1 MNEQSGVMNLVA
13 KWEILIESRGFF
25 QRIHPKERL
34 LSVEVNHVI
43 SNRVMNVTV
52 CILRRNAL
60 EILRVL
66 SNNATLQSESHLVN
80 LNVIDLDILQIL
92 QRVERVLHTS
102 LQILSVVLVQQFSL
116 TLTQLDEEKRSLIKG
131 GILEIFLQPLSGLSG
146 QFRVFVIGKEN
157 CVTVAQVFHR
167 FIRIGREIGQNQLQE
182 IRKAA
187 AVLYIIDGSDLLFVQ
202 ESHQILFL
210 APAEEDGAFIVMKQL
225 VFTVALAHESVNEF
239 EADTE
244 AANLRGAFLV

>member
-1 MNEQSGVMNLVA
+1 MYLVA
-13 KWEILIESRGFF
+13 KREILIESRGFF

-34 LSVEVNHVI
+34 LNVEVNHVI

-66 SNNATLQSESHLVN
+66 SNYAILQSESHLVN
-80 LNVIDLDILQIL
+80 LNVIDFDVLQIL
-92 QRVERVLHTS
+92 QRVQRILDTC
-102 LQILSVVLVQQFSL
+102 LQILSVVLVQQFPL
-116 TLTQLDEEKRSLIKG
+116 TFTQFDEEKRTLIKG

-157 CVTVAQVFHR
+157 GVTIAQVFHR

-182 IRKAA
+182 IGKAA
-187 AVLYIIDGSDLLFVQ
+187 AVLYIIDSSDLLFVH
-202 ESHQILFL
+202 ESNQILFL
-210 APAEEDGAFIVMKQL
+210 APTEEDGAFIFMKQL
-225 VFTVALAHESVNEF
+225 VFTIALAHKSVNEF
-239 EADTE
+239 ETDTE

>member
-1 MNEQSGVMNLVA
+1 MYLVA
-13 KWEILIESRGFF
+13 KREILIESRGFF

-34 LSVEVNHVI
+34 LNVEVNHVI

-66 SNNATLQSESHLVN
+66 SNYAILQSESHLVN
-80 LNVIDLDILQIL
+80 LNVIDFDVLQIL
-92 QRVERVLHTS
+92 QRVQRILDTC
-102 LQILSVVLVQQFSL
+102 LQILSVVLVQQFPL
-116 TLTQLDEEKRSLIKG
+116 TLTQFDEEKRTLIKG

-157 CVTVAQVFHR
+157 GVTIAQVFHR

-182 IRKAA
+182 IGKAA
-187 AVLYIIDGSDLLFVQ
+187 AVLYIIDSSDLLFVH
-202 ESHQILFL
+202 ESNQIFFL
-210 APAEEDGAFIVMKQL
+210 APTEEDGAFIFMKQL
-225 VFTVALAHESVNEF
+225 VFTIALAHKSVNEF
-239 EADTE
+239 ETDTE

>member
-1 MNEQSGVMNLVA
+1 MYLVA
-13 KWEILIESRGFF
+13 KREILIESRGFF

-66 SNNATLQSESHLVN
+66 SNYAILQSESHLVN
-80 LNVIDLDILQIL
+80 LNVIDFDVLQIL
-92 QRVERVLHTS
+92 QRVQRILDTC
-102 LQILSVVLVQQFSL
+102 LQILSVVLVQQFPL
-116 TLTQLDEEKRSLIKG
+116 TFTQFDEEKRTLIKG

-157 CVTVAQVFHR
+157 GVTIAQVFHR
-167 FIRIGREIGQNQLQE
+167 FIRIGRKIGQNQLQE
-182 IRKAA
+182 IGKAA
-187 AVLYIIDGSDLLFVQ
+187 AVLYIIDSSDLLFVH
-202 ESHQILFL
+202 ESNQIFFL
-210 APAEEDGAFIVMKQL
+210 APTEEDGAFIFMKQL
-225 VFTVALAHESVNEF
+225 VFTIALAHKSVNEF
-239 EADTE
+239 ETDTE

>member
-1 MNEQSGVMNLVA
+1 MYLVA
-13 KWEILIESRGFF
+13 KREILIESRGFF

-52 CILRRNAL
+52 YILRRNAL

-66 SNNATLQSESHLVN
+66 SNYAILQSESHLVN
-80 LNVIDLDILQIL
+80 LNVIDFDVLQIL
-92 QRVERVLHTS
+92 QRVQRILDTC
-102 LQILSVVLVQQFSL
+102 LQILSVVLVQQFPL
-116 TLTQLDEEKRSLIKG
+116 TFTQFDEEKRTLIKG

-157 CVTVAQVFHR
+157 GVTIAQVFHR
-167 FIRIGREIGQNQLQE
+167 FIRIGRKIGQNQLQE
-182 IRKAA
+182 IGKAA
-187 AVLYIIDGSDLLFVQ
+187 AVLYIIDSSDLLFVH
-202 ESHQILFL
+202 ESNQIFFL
-210 APAEEDGAFIVMKQL
+210 APTEEDGAFIFMKQL
-225 VFTVALAHESVNEF
+225 VFTIALAHKSVNEF
-239 EADTE
+239 ETDTE

>member
-1 MNEQSGVMNLVA
+1 MYLVA
-13 KWEILIESRGFF
+13 KREILIESRGFF

-34 LSVEVNHVI
+34 LNVEVNHVI

-66 SNNATLQSESHLVN
+66 SNYAILQSESHLVN
-80 LNVIDLDILQIL
+80 LNVIDFDVLQIL
-92 QRVERVLHTS
+92 QRVQRILDTC
-102 LQILSVVLVQQFSL
+102 LQILSVVLVQQFPL
-116 TLTQLDEEKRSLIKG
+116 TFTQFDEEKRTLIKG

-157 CVTVAQVFHR
+157 GVTIAQVFHR

-182 IRKAA
+182 IGKAA
-187 AVLYIIDGSDLLFVQ
+187 AVLYIIDSSDLLFVH
-202 ESHQILFL
+202 ESNQIFFL
-210 APAEEDGAFIVMKQL
+210 APTEEDGAFIFMKQL
-225 VFTVALAHESVNEF
+225 VFTIALAHKSVNEF
-239 EADTE
+239 ETDTE

>member
-1 MNEQSGVMNLVA
+1 MYLVA
-13 KWEILIESRGFF
+13 KREILIESRGFF

-34 LSVEVNHVI
+34 LNVEVNHVI

-66 SNNATLQSESHLVN
+66 SNDTILQSESHLVN
-80 LNVIDLDILQIL
+80 LNVIDFDVLQIL
-92 QRVERVLHTS
+92 QRVQRILDTC
-102 LQILSVVLVQQFSL
+102 LQILSVVLVQQFPL
-116 TLTQLDEEKRSLIKG
+116 TFTQFDEEKRTLIKG
-131 GILEIFLQPLSGLSG
+131 GILEIFFQPLSGLSG

-157 CVTVAQVFHR
+157 GVTIAQVFHR

-182 IRKAA
+182 IGKAA
-187 AVLYIIDGSDLLFVQ
+187 AVLYIIDSSDLLFVH
-202 ESHQILFL
+202 ESNQIFFL
-210 APAEEDGAFIVMKQL
+210 APTEEDGAFIFMKQL
-225 VFTVALAHESVNEF
+225 VFTIALAHKSVNEF
-239 EADTE
+239 ETDTE